1 MEQFPQVG
9 QIERKTQDR
18 IVESFQKELG
28 YDYLG
33 NWEKRQNNS
42 NIEET
47 LLKGYLQKQ
56 NYPDSLIKK
65 AIADLVKT
73 SANQQKSLY
82 DKNKEVYSLLRYGV
96 HIKESPSEPT
106 KTVWLID
113 WKNPQNNH
121 FAIAEEVTVIG
132 KYNKRPDIV
141 VYVNGIAVGVLEL
154 KRSSISIGEGIRQ
167 NLDNQKKEFIPQFFN
182 TQQIIMAGNDT
193 QGLKYGT
200 VLTPER
206 YYMEWREEESEN
218 IPGIRKI
225 ENILDRQLFLIL
237 RKERLLELIYNFIIF
252 DKGTKKMARHNQYFA
267 VKAAQQSLKQNK
279 GGIIWHTQGSGKSL
293 IMIWLAK
300 WIRENID
307 DSRVLIVTDRIEL
320 DEQIEKVFKGVSEE
334 IYKTENGRDLLEK
347 LNTKEKPLICSLI
360 HKFGRAKNNIEQ
372 DYENYIAELKQNLPK
387 EFKPKGNIYVFVDE
401 CHRTQSGKLH
411 KVMKIILPDAVFVG
425 FTGTPLLKKDKVST
439 LETFGNYIHVY
450 KFDRAVKDGV
460 ILDLRYEAR
469 DIDQKINSQERIDAW
484 FEAKTKGLT
493 DVARNQLKKKWGT
506 MQKLLSSRSR
516 LEKIVDD
523 IIFDFETK
531 PRLQDGNGN
540 AMLVA
545 DSIYN
550 ACKYYELFSG
560 RGFRKCAVVTSFNPS
575 IYSIKGEATGDDE
588 DSENIIKFNVYIK
601 MISEWFNISED
612 EAVTVNKIEE
622 FEREVKKKFIEEPA
636 QMKLLIV
643 VDKLLT
649 GFDAPPDTY
658 IYIDKKMQDHGLFQ
672 AICRVNRLDG
682 EGKDYGYIIDYKDLF
697 QKIEKAM
704 GDYTGGA
711 FSGFDG
717 EDVKGLL
724 KDRLKEAKKRLDE
737 MLDMTRA
744 LIEGVGPP
752 KGINDYIKYFIGDNP
767 KEKEPLRVIFY
778 QTVASLMRAYA
789 NIANE
794 MEGAGYSNG
803 DITKIKRD
811 IEYFISLRDSIKLA
825 SGDYIDLKAYEPAM
839 RYLIDS
845 YTNAESSIKL
855 SAFEDYSLLQLLKI
869 KDIGSLIKSLPEDIG
884 NNTDA
889 VAETIE
895 NNVRKLI
902 TDEQPTNPKYYEKIS
917 SILDDLTRK
926 RKEQAIDYKNYLKEI
941 EVFIKK
947 FIVNNQKTGN
957 YPAALKSKAQKALY
971 DNLDENEHIALKID
985 KEIMIRKKDNWRG
998 DIIKEREVKSI
1009 IKQVLTEYNYNNIRD
1024 NSGVLTIKESKPLYN
1039 DAGIILNNNI
1049 DDRVEKLFDI
1059 VKKQTDYV

>member
-18 IVESFQKELG
+18 IVEFFQKELG

-33 NWEKRQNNS
+33 NWEKRQNNG

-47 LLKGYLQKQ
+47 LLEEYLQKQ

-65 AIADLVKT
+65 AIADLLKT

-167 NLDNQKKEFIPQFFN
+167 NLDNQKKEFIPHFFT
-182 TQQIIMAGNDT
+182 TQQIVMAGNDT

-200 VLTPER
+200 VLTPEK
-206 YYMEWREEESEN
+206 YYTAWREDEN
-218 IPGIRKI
+218 GNIGNIEKI
-225 ENILDRQLFLIL
+225 GNILDRQLFLIL

-252 DKGTKKMARHNQYFA
+252 DKGIKKIARHNQYFA
-267 VKAAQQSLKQNK
+267 VKATQQSLKQNK

-320 DEQIEKVFKGVSEE
+320 DEQIEKVFKGVREE
-334 IYKTENGRDLLEK
+334 IYKTESGRDLLEK
-347 LNTKEKPLICSLI
+347 LNTKEKFLICSLI

-372 DYENYIAELKQNLPK
+372 DYEYYIAELRQNLPND
-387 EFKPKGNIYVFVDE
+387 FKVKGNIYVFVDE

-411 KVMKIILPDAVFVG
+411 KAMKIFLPDAVFIG

-439 LETFGNYIHVY
+439 LETFGNYIHAY
-450 KFDRAVKDGV
+450 KFDQAVQDGV

-469 DIDQKINSQERIDAW
+469 DIDQKINSQEKIDAW

-550 ACKYYELFSG
+550 ACKYYELFTG
-560 RGFRKCAVVTSFNPS
+560 RGFKKCAVITSFNPS
-575 IYSIKGEATGDDE
+575 INSIKGETTGEDE
-588 DSENIIKFNVYIK
+588 DSEDTIKYEIYRK
-601 MISEWFNISED
+601 MLSEWFNVSEG
-612 EAVTVNKIEE
+612 EAVNKIEE
-622 FEREVKKKFIEEPA
+622 FEREAKKIFIEEPA
-636 QMKLLIV
+636 RMKLLIV

-672 AICRVNRLDG
+672 AVCRVNRLDG
-682 EGKDYGYIIDYKDLF
+682 EDKDYGYIIDYKDLF

-704 GDYTGGA
+704 EDYTGAA

-737 MLDMTRA
+737 MLDTAYA
-744 LIEGVGPP
+744 LIEGVEPP
-752 KGINDYIKYFIGDNP
+752 KSINDYIKYFIGNNP
-767 KEKEPLRVIFY
+767 EEKEPLRVIFY

-794 MEGAGYSNG
+794 MKEAGYSDA
-803 DITKIKRD
+803 DIVKIKKD

-825 SGDYIDLKAYEPAM
+825 SRDYIDLKAYEPAM

-845 YTNAESSIKL
+845 YVNAESSIKL
-855 SAFEDYSLLQLLKI
+855 SAFEDHTLLQLFQAK
-869 KDIGSLIKSLPEDIG
+869 GVNALIKSMPEDLG
-884 NNTDA
+884 SNYEA

-895 NNVRKLI
+895 NNVRRLI
-902 TDEQPTNPKYYEKIS
+902 TDEQPSNPMYYEKIS
-917 SILDDLTRK
+917 RILDDLTKR
-926 RKEQAIDYKNYLKEI
+926 RKEQAIDYKNYLEEI
-941 EVFIKK
+941 GAFIKK
-947 FIVNNQKTGN
+947 FTGYNQEGIN
-957 YPAALKSKAQKALY
+957 YPAILKSKAQKALY
-971 DNLDENEHIALKID
+971 DNLGENEDLALKID
-985 KEIMIRKKDNWRG
+985 KEIRIRKKDSWRG
-998 DIIKEREVKSI
+998 DIIKEREVKNI
-1009 IKQVLTEYNYNNIRD
+1009 IKQVLTEEYNNIRD
-1024 NSGVLTIKESKPLYN
+1024 NSGILTIKESKPLYN
-1039 DAGIILNNNI
+1039 DAGILNKNI
-1049 DDRVEKLFDI
+1049 DDSVERLFDI